1 MFQGGRRASFLAM
14 HQFSQLI
21 KNKDTLGHLIR
32 FFQGELS
39 SVDAAEVP
47 ILLIDDEADNASI
60 DTSSE
65 DESPSRING
74 LIKELLA
81 LFPRKAYIGY
91 TATPFANVLSIPK
104 RMMIYFPTTSYPFW
118 AGRITISAPRRCSV
132 RLVIWKRKRRRR
144 SRNN

>member
-1 MFQGGRRASFLAM
+1 M
-14 HQFSQLI
+14 
-21 KNKDTLGHLIR
+21 
-32 FFQGELS
+32 
-39 SVDAAEVP
+39 DAAEVP

-91 TATPFANVLSIPK
+91 TATPFANVLINPEEDDDL
-104 RMMIYFPTTSYPFW
+104 FPQLHIHFGQ
-118 AGRITISAPRRCSV
+118 AG
-132 RLVIWKRKRRRR
+132 
-144 SRNN
+144 